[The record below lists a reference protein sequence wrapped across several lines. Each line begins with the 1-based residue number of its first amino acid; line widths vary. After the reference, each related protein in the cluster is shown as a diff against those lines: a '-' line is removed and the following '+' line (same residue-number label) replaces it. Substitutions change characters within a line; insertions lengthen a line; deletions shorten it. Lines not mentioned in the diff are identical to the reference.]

1 MATGSRPGRRD
12 IHHVII
18 VGAGPAG
25 CLLAGRLASPSVV
38 DPRLR
43 VRGVR
48 NLRVIGASI
57 MPNIVSGSTNA
68 ATMALA
74 SRGLELFRQEVA
86 A

>member
-1 MATGSRPGRRD
+1 M
-12 IHHVII
+12 
-18 VGAGPAG
+18 
-25 CLLAGRLASPSVV
+25 V